1 MQQNVSLLPPEIKKK
16 RIDERKQGKL
26 IRIALIVFVIL
37 MAGYAFLLVSSL
49 FARSELQAL
58 QEERDTVEDQA
69 AELAEYEELYNRMTE
84 AEELIN
90 TAMGRVPLWGEFLG
104 DMGRAMD
111 PDAALID
118 ISASYEEDEES
129 GSFNMRGWTYTH
141 RNVGDMLDRVHELE
155 QLENVR
161 CRVSTATA
169 IDQADAVEFNVD
181 AGIRPGPHFFEPEE
195 GGS

>member
-1 MQQNVSLLPPEIKKK
+1 MQENVSLLPPEIKKK
-16 RIDERKQGKL
+16 RIDEKKQGKL
-26 IRIALIVFVIL
+26 IRIFLIVFVIIL
-37 MAGYAFLLVSSL
+37 AGYAFLLVSSL

-58 QEERDTVEDQA
+58 QEERDTVESQA
-69 AELAEYEELYNRMTE
+69 AELAEYEELYNRMNE

-90 TAMGRVPLWGEFLG
+90 TAMGRVPLWGEFLK
-104 DMGRAMD
+104 DMSRAID

-118 ISASYEEDEES
+118 LSVSYEDNDEA

-141 RNVGDMLDRVHELE
+141 RNVADMLDRVRELE
-155 QLENVR
+155 QLENLR
-161 CRVSTATA
+161 CRVSVATA
-169 IDQADAVEFNVD
+169 IDQTDAVEFNVD